1 MDLDMSTILN
11 FEDDFLAILGGQ
23 VAPDGPP
30 GLIGSPPAGDSVI
43 RQPEIAKAKEGPL
56 AGNSGAIPESLGEE
70 GMARLLGC
78 TASHI
83 RTLSREGH
91 LVKAGR
97 ARWNV
102 RASLLTYLE
111 HIRQLAVKRGR
122 TDDPMKLER
131 IRVLTAQAQK
141 IEMQNQIAAGEM
153 LQATAVER
161 EWANLLRDVR
171 SALLAVPSRC
181 GASLPHLTAH
191 DIVAVD
197 REIKSALEGLAN
209 GND

>member
-1 MDLDMSTILN
+1 MSAIVT
-11 FEDDFLAILGGQ
+11 FEDDFLAILGGR
-23 VAPDGPP
+23 VAQAGPP
-30 GLIGSPPAGDSVI
+30 GLMGSAPAGDSVI
-43 RQPEIAKAKEGPL
+43 RQPDMAKAKEGPSAGFPGGIAESVGEAEL
-56 AGNSGAIPESLGEE
+56 AE
-70 GMARLLGC
+70 LLGC

-83 RTLSREGH
+83 RTLTREGH

-97 ARWNV
+97 ARWNF
-102 RASLLTYLE
+102 RASLLTYLG
-111 HIRQLAVKRGR
+111 HIRELAVKRGR

-153 LQATAVER
+153 LQSTAVER
-161 EWANLLRDVR
+161 EWSGVLRDVR
-171 SALLAVPSRC
+171 STLLAVPSRC

-191 DIVAVD
+191 DLAAID

>member
-1 MDLDMSTILN
+1 MSTILT

-23 VAPDGPP
+23 VAPAGPS
-30 GLIGSPPAGDSVI
+30 GLMGSPPAGDSVI
-43 RQPEIAKAKEGPL
+43 RQPDLPKAKEGPL

-70 GMARLLGC
+70 DMARLLGC

-83 RTLSREGH
+83 RTLTREGH

-122 TDDPMKLER
+122 NDDPMKLER
-131 IRVLTAQAQK
+131 IRVLKAQAEK
-141 IEMQNQIAAGEM
+141 IEKQNQIAAGEM

-191 DIVAVD
+191 DIAAVD

>member
-1 MDLDMSTILN
+1 MSTIVT

-23 VAPDGPP
+23 VAPAGPS
-30 GLIGSPPAGDSVI
+30 GLMGSPPEGDSVI
-43 RQPEIAKAKEGPL
+43 RHPDTAKAKQGPP

-70 GMARLLGC
+70 DMARLLCC

-102 RASLLTYLE
+102 RASLLTYLT
-111 HIRQLAVKRGR
+111 HIRELAVKRGR
-122 TDDPMKLER
+122 NDDPMKLER
-131 IRVLTAQAQK
+131 IRVLTAQAHK
-141 IEMQNQIAAGEM
+141 IEMQNQMAAGHM
-153 LQATAVER
+153 LPATAVER

-171 SALLAVPSRC
+171 STLLAVPSRC

-191 DIVAVD
+191 DIAAID